1 MGEFGTFDEKYQVKH
16 RQDMFREVVRR
27 FMREELVPQQ
37 KAFEEAGQPTRE
49 VWRALGK
56 MVCCYQDLYSS
67 DTEWDSVVSTL
78 SNT

>member
-16 RQDMFREVVRR
+16 HQDMFREVVRR

-56 MVCCYQDLYSS
+56 MVCCYQGDAIS
-67 DTEWDSVVSTL
+67 TEYAGFVFL
-78 SNT
+78 

>member
-1 MGEFGTFDEKYQVKH
+1 
-16 RQDMFREVVRR
+16 MFREVVRR

-67 DTEWDSVVSTL
+67 DTEWDSVPFLTRDCL
-78 SNT
+78 G

>member
-1 MGEFGTFDEKYQVKH
+1 MGEFGTFDQVKH

-56 MVCCYQDLYSS
+56 MVCCYQG
-67 DTEWDSVVSTL
+67 VQ
-78 SNT
+78 

>member
-1 MGEFGTFDEKYQVKH
+1 MKH

-56 MVCCYQDLYSS
+56 MVCCSNIVAIRVCILLTQNGTFSF
-67 DTEWDSVVSTL
+67 